1 MDAGLK
7 IPFPDLTHVVLYDTE
22 PEHNIAESLKEG
34 GTVLVKWVIFVS
46 RSRAGGVIAAIPY
59 SLYGSLRLIPLCHLA
74 FPHRTQL
81 SALPGAA
88 RSLCD
93 MGFPAC

>member
-46 RSRAGGVIAAIPY
+46 RSRAGRYRGD